1 MTGRC
6 FYCPEPATL
15 LCDHRFG
22 WPIGGFA
29 ANSQGRYLV
38 KAAAAPFTCDMPLC
52 SQHAGRIGGVHFR
65 TGRRGYFDSIDLC
78 PEHVGHAQLPA
89 DPMTAVE
96 AERLRQAVRDR
107 ARRRLADQG
116 SNGWTPP
123 APTVQGELF

>member
-1 MTGRC
+1 MNGRC

-29 ANSQGRYLV
+29 ADRRGRYLV

-52 SQHAGRIGGVHFR
+52 RRHADRIGGVHYR

-78 PEHVGHAQLPA
+78 PEHVGLSQLPT
-89 DPMTAVE
+89 DPMPAVE

-107 ARRRLADQG
+107 ARRRLTDQG
-116 SNGWTPP
+116 GNGWTPP
-123 APTVQGELF
+123 TPTTQGELF